1 MREVLKFE
9 SSKVLKFL
17 WKAACR
23 FVSGLKARNHPT
35 TPLSSGHRA
44 PRCVAKGT
52 LELPV
57 RTIRGIVLAVA
68 LAGAFSARAQGAAA
82 DPTATPEALADALR
96 AQLAELRAINIR
108 ALVVGTDGDG
118 VAVLYTGRGRG
129 LADGA
134 GGDAPGETSVVRK
147 GSAVVMSS
155 NGLQVRLVVKSV
167 TENGVEIEAPTLAE
181 KLFLPGSFRSAPA
194 EAPAL
199 RGFLRYIECTALPLE
214 TVLRLIADQTG
225 ANLSPSAKAAEE
237 RVTVFLRNLTAEEA
251 VEEICRSRNLWY
263 RKDEATGMLR
273 VTTMEEYERNISSFR
288 EETTA
293 SFTLLYPNVLEVA
306 SVIYGLYPER
316 VLLSLGEQDIQ
327 KSELEEIAQRF
338 DRFNSFSSGSN
349 AGLIRNG
356 LGAVNSSARGGGGI
370 FTSSAGRNVNIR
382 IGANA
387 ADERV
392 RETFSNLTADDAKQL
407 DATAALADTNTA
419 QRLLG
424 AYREKNASIFV
435 TVSCRN
441 NLIVVRTGDAQVM
454 DTIRDLIRRLDVPS
468 PMVLLEI
475 KVLQLTLDDGFTS
488 SFEYEVSKTYNK
500 NSVPIEMLTG
510 FPGFNPLTASAR
522 ADSMSFQIVSDNLS
536 VRIQMLE
543 KEGRVKTLATPML
556 LTANNE
562 VSRLFIGEERPMVRD
577 LSVQTVVT
585 ENSAPIITVD
595 PLTELKAVGT
605 LLLITPNINADRTVT
620 LRLLQE
626 NSRIVKDDASIPVYS
641 PSGGGVILSVPV
653 DVASTRSVSG
663 TFVAKD
669 EMTIA
674 AGGLIEETE
683 SFKES
688 RIPVLGRL
696 PLIGRLFRSTEKV
709 TSRTELI
716 MLIKPHVIST
726 PTEGE
731 SISRRVTETLSAHPA
746 ADGRPSMDV
755 LRKKEEGA
763 KGKE

>member
-1 MREVLKFE
+1 M
-9 SSKVLKFL
+9 
-17 WKAACR
+17 
-23 FVSGLKARNHPT
+23 
-35 TPLSSGHRA
+35 
-44 PRCVAKGT
+44 
-52 LELPV
+52 

-181 KLFLPGSFRSAPA
+181 KLFLPGSFRPAPA